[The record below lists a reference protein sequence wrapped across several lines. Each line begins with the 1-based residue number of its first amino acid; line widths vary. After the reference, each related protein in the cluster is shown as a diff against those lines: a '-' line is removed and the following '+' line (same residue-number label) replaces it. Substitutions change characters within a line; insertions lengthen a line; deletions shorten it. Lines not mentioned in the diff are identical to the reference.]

1 MRQKSKQQ
9 AKIEATQKLEQVKNE
24 QQQQQQLQQLGSQQL
39 LSQSGSDT
47 PSSGMQSP
55 LTPQTSNGSMSP
67 AQQTFHK
74 DLFTKQL
81 PGTPTSSPSDV
92 FLKPQ
97 APPPPAT
104 PNRKSVQE
112 AHSQNSSQQIFSP
125 TRPPSPVDPYAKM
138 VGTPRPA
145 AVNQN
150 QNFIRRNAVTSV
162 DICPPPS
169 PISRP
174 VQVSESMGSR
184 PSPAR
189 DSCSLSPISND
200 PYAKPPDTPRPVMA
214 AEAFTKPLGVSKS
227 PLIAEKTGKTVLT
240 LANDPFTKPAPRTDT
255 FQRPHMSPTDSHA
268 HPQLPSTSVV
278 EGGSGSFKT
287 PMRPPQPLQEQYASM
302 PSTPRRLE
310 RPVLTPRP
318 VDSFSHNSSNDPYS
332 QPPLTPHPAIKEAF
346 AHPQRVVR
354 NQSDSFSQSGTPS
367 RATAQDPYAQPPGTP
382 RPITDPYAQPPGT
395 PRPITDPYAQPPGT
409 PRPITDPYAQPPGTP
424 RPATVD
430 PYMHQ
435 PPTPRPAQTADL
447 FAQVPANQK
456 HSDPYAQP
464 PGTPRPIS
472 NDVYSQQPATPRPGI
487 SETFSRPA
495 LMANRDPF
503 LPPTQN
509 RTLPVSFV
517 RPSDPCSQPPRPPGP
532 AVTDA
537 FSHASTVPSCDPYD
551 QPPMTPRPQPE
562 NFGSTQLP
570 HDIAD
575 QPRSGSEGNFSAS
588 ANSSMNLQ
596 GQQFPQSSHIPG
608 PTPTAAGT
616 NTQTTA
622 PQGDAEKLRQVNLIL
637 LTNVL
642 VNAEI
647 CQT

>member
-24 QQQQQQLQQLGSQQL
+24 QQQQQQLQQQLGSQQL

-55 LTPQTSNGSMSP
+55 LTPQTGNGSMSP

-81 PGTPTSSPSDV
+81 PGTSTSTPPDV

-104 PNRKSVQE
+104 PNRMPVPD
-112 AHSQNSSQQIFSP
+112 AHSQTSSPQIFSP
-125 TRPPSPVDPYAKM
+125 SSSARPPSPVDPYAKM

-145 AVNQN
+145 PVNQN
-150 QNFIRRNAVTSV
+150 QNFIRRNSVTSV

-174 VQVSESMGSR
+174 AQVSESMGSR

-189 DSCSLSPISND
+189 DSCSLSPVSVD

-214 AEAFTKPLGVSKS
+214 AEPFSKPLVVSKS
-227 PLIAEKTGKTVLT
+227 PLIAEKPGKAGTT
-240 LANDPFTKPAPRTDT
+240 LANDPFTKPSPRTEA
-255 FQRPHMSPTDSHA
+255 FQRPHMSPADSHS
-268 HPQLPSTSVV
+268 HPQLTSTSVV
-278 EGGSGSFKT
+278 EGGPGSFKT
-287 PMRPPQPLQEQYASM
+287 PMRPPQPLQESYASM
-302 PSTPRRLE
+302 PPTPRRME
-310 RPVLTPRP
+310 RTVLTPRP
-318 VDSFSHNSSNDPYS
+318 VDSFSHNPSNDPYS

-346 AHPQRVVR
+346 AHPQRVMR
-354 NQSDSFSQSGTPS
+354 NQSDSFSQSGTLS
-367 RATAQDPYAQPPGTP
+367 RATTQ
-382 RPITDPYAQPPGT
+382 
-395 PRPITDPYAQPPGT
+395 
-409 PRPITDPYAQPPGTP
+409 DPYAQPPGTP

-447 FAQVPANQK
+447 FAQVPANQR

-464 PGTPRPIS
+464 PGTPRPVADPYTQPPGTPRPLS
-472 NDVYSQQPATPRPGI
+472 NDVYSQPPATPRPAI
-487 SETFSRPA
+487 SETYSRPA
-495 LMANRDPF
+495 LMPNREPF
-503 LPPTQN
+503 LPPSQS
-509 RTLPVSFV
+509 RTLTGNFV

-537 FSHASTVPSCDPYD
+537 FSHAPTVPSCDPYD
-551 QPPMTPRPQPE
+551 QQPMTPRPQPE
-562 NFGSTQLP
+562 AFGTTPLP
-570 HDIAD
+570 HEIAD
-575 QPRSGSEGNFSAS
+575 RPRSGSEGNFSTPAS
-588 ANSSMNLQ
+588 SSMNLQ
-596 GQQFPQSSHIPG
+596 GQQFPQSSHIPA
-608 PTPTAAGT
+608 PTAGGT
-616 NTQTTA
+616 NTQNTA
-622 PQGDAEKLRQVNLIL
+622 SQGDTEKLRQVNLIL
-637 LTNVL
+637 LDNVL
-642 VNAEI
+642 VKTVVF
-647 CQT
+647 QT